1 MYPCSFNAG
10 VRDDDPMT
18 SIPPRRA
25 QCQGHNDAWS
35 LCTITL
41 KMINNRDDLDS
52 FMRLA
57 LNTSHCF
64 IDFRHEQSIMGGGRN
79 TPTSSAYPQL
89 APKPV
94 GKLIQSIYTDRL
106 RQFLDQGQYG
116 QQSLLAKQYH
126 NETNEDKYIKVG

>member
-1 MYPCSFNAG
+1 
-10 VRDDDPMT
+10 
-18 SIPPRRA
+18 
-25 QCQGHNDAWS
+25 
-35 LCTITL
+35 
-41 KMINNRDDLDS
+41 
-52 FMRLA
+52 
-57 LNTSHCF
+57 
-64 IDFRHEQSIMGGGRN
+64 MGGGRN

-126 NETNEDKYIKVG
+126 NETNEDKYIKVRSAGAGDLELTAGRNQYTHHQICRDLPLTKQHQTNSSPADLVTSLVHHGVRIGSRFN